1 MWDALT
7 WQGKSVVAG
16 LLFAIL
22 IVYLVLARQHSQ
34 PQVIDRSLSQPSIG
48 QNALSSAP
56 PAATAS
62 STPQPALPAALLAT
76 ARPAVPTPPPTEPAT
91 ATAPAAPST
100 AVPTRAPPPPSP
112 TDVPEEP
119 QATAIPAGCL
129 VAASVSNS
137 SPAIGSVVAL
147 TARLTCGGAGV
158 GGAQMTGIVSYKN
171 GQSHCTGVSDL
182 TGSASCGLPVAGATV
197 GLSVSIDACFTNQ
210 AQVYC
215 GQTGFTPH

>member
-16 LLFAIL
+16 FLLAIL
-22 IVYLVLARQHSQ
+22 LVYLVLARQHSQ

-48 QNALSSAP
+48 QNVLSSAL
-56 PAATAS
+56 PAATAPP
-62 STPQPALPAALLAT
+62 TTQPALPAALQAT
-76 ARPAVPTPPPTEPAT
+76 ARPAAPTPPPTEPAT
-91 ATAPAAPST
+91 ATAPTAAST
-100 AVPTRAPPPPSP
+100 AVPTRTPSLPSP
-112 TDVPEEP
+112 TNVPEEP
-119 QATAIPAGCL
+119 TATPIPAGCL

-147 TARLTCGGAGV
+147 TARLTCGGAAV
-158 GGAQMTGIVSYKN
+158 GGAQMTAIVSYKS
-171 GQSHCTGVSDL
+171 GQSRCTGVSDL

-197 GLSVSIDACFTNQ
+197 GLSVSIDACFISQ
-210 AQVYC
+210 GQVYC